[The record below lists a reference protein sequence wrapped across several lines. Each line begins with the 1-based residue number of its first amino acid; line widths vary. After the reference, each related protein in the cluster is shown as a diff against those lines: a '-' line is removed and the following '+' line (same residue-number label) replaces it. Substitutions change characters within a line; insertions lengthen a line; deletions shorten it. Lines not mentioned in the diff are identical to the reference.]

1 MPGYMGA
8 CKGKA
13 GMKARY
19 CAAEISGRK
28 DPRCGD
34 MRQYSALACR
44 AVLSLSRRGEP
55 DAHIIKSNEVSEGA
69 IAVLD
74 YISSEIRVFCHP
86 VYAVVFTGGGVV
98 VFVRD
103 YRCVALKLLNRRV
116 FNYSHSGVRGWLLK
130 YGRLLLDFFK
140 EYFTNYCSESQ
151 TSVKVNPTNPFS
163 SIFFLNSS
171 ETKISAASARVRI
184 SPKHQPYC
192 HIQL

>member
-8 CKGKA
+8 CEGKA

-19 CAAEISGRK
+19 RAAAISGRK

-86 VYAVVFTGGGVV
+86 VYAVVFTGGGIVILIRHRQDIAV
-98 VFVRD
+98 SIVGVADSAERI
-103 YRCVALKLLNRRV
+103 RCTC
-116 FNYSHSGVRGWLLK
+116 
-130 YGRLLLDFFK
+130 DP
-140 EYFTNYCSESQ
+140 SESI
-151 TSVKVNPTNPFS
+151 VGIS
-163 SIFFLNSS
+163 S
-171 ETKISAASARVRI
+171 
-184 SPKHQPYC
+184 
-192 HIQL
+192 

>member
-55 DAHIIKSNEVSEGA
+55 DAHIIKSNEVSEGV

-74 YISSEIRVFCHP
+74 SISSEIRVLCHP
-86 VYAVVFTGGGVV
+86 VHAVVFTGRGVV
-98 VFVRD
+98 FLVRHRQD
-103 YRCVALKLLNRRV
+103 VAVSVVGVADSTERIRRTC
-116 FNYSHSGVRGWLLK
+116 
-130 YGRLLLDFFK
+130 DP
-140 EYFTNYCSESQ
+140 SESI
-151 TSVKVNPTNPFS
+151 VC
-163 SIFFLNSS
+163 
-171 ETKISAASARVRI
+171 ISG
-184 SPKHQPYC
+184 
-192 HIQL
+192 